1 MKSLEFVHLHVH
13 SEYSL
18 LDGACHLDPLCRRI
32 RELGMPAVGIT
43 DHGNL
48 FGAIEFYKTAT
59 IHGIKPIIG
68 GEFYFAPT
76 SRFDKALQEKKA
88 AQHIILLAKDYAG
101 YLNLIKLSS
110 LAFTEGFYYKPRID
124 WELLERYHK
133 GLIGLSAC
141 LKSPISEAI
150 IERREKLANQL
161 VERFK
166 QILGPENFFLELM
179 DQGLTEQK
187 TVNRAKLQLA
197 KKHGVRLVATNDC
210 HYLHKEDAEVHDI
223 LLCIQTGKTIDE
235 QKRFK
240 FASDQFYVK
249 TAEEMTRLFSEV
261 PEAIRNTVWI
271 AERCNVSIP
280 FRQKLLPQYH
290 PPDGKTPAQY
300 LRELAYAGLEKR
312 YPTITDEHRQRVEKE
327 LRVISEMG
335 FESYFLIVWDFVRFA
350 KENYIPVGPGRGS
363 AAGSLVSY
371 ALGIT
376 DIDPLAHGLIFERFL
391 NIGRVT
397 MPDFDIDFC
406 YEKRGRVINYVKQ
419 KYGEKNVA
427 QIITFGT
434 MKAKNAVRDVGRAL
448 AIPLGI
454 VDRIAKLIPD
464 NTPLAAAV
472 REVKELR
479 EASREDATVEKLL
492 RVAQAL
498 EGTVRHVST
507 HAAGVVI
514 ADRDLSDIV
523 PIYRS
528 PTENEIATQYTM
540 KQVEEIGLL
549 KIDFLGLKNLTI
561 IENTIDQV
569 KKTRGIDIDW
579 KTVPLD
585 DPKTYALLQSGRT
598 FGIFQLESS
607 GMRDLVKRL
616 IPETFDDL
624 VALLALYRP
633 GPLGSG
639 MVDDFIS
646 RKQGRKEI
654 IYDHPLLEP
663 ILKETYGIILYQEQV
678 TQIANALAKFALS
691 EGDLLRRAMGK
702 KIRDEMA
709 AQKTNFVDR
718 AAKYG
723 VDRVVAQKIFD
734 RMEYF
739 AGYGFNKSHS
749 AAYAL
754 ITFRTAYLKS
764 HFPMEY
770 MAALMS
776 SEIGD
781 NEKLGMYIGV
791 CKEMGIKILPPD
803 VNESYASFTVVGEDI
818 RFGLAAVKNVGESA
832 VNAIVDA
839 RRSGEM
845 FSDFQDF
852 CMRVDFTALN
862 ARMLEALIRC
872 GAFDSLGAYR
882 SQLLQILPE
891 VLEIATAYQHD
902 KRAGQSTLFDLMDQC
917 PGGGAD
923 QKTCLPAIPDWTT
936 KEKLQNEKDLIG
948 FYITGH
954 PLDRFLVDLHS
965 FGTLTSQELKKRK
978 ANTEV
983 QMVGIITKVS
993 PKLDRR
999 GNTMAFVR
1007 LEDYEGMVEL
1017 LIFHETYEKYRKF
1030 LSVDNVIWVKGV
1042 VNTRNGEHKIQVS
1055 EIRLPEEVRQKLT
1068 RVMDIHVILSDIN
1081 EACLAELHAILSRH
1095 KGHCKVRITV
1105 ERPGIGNVGILAGTQ
1120 YQVEPSDELV
1130 KDLDAL
1136 HMQKV
1141 LTFSQN

>member
-1 MKSLEFVHLHVH
+1 MKPQDFIHLHVH

-18 LDGACHLDPLCRRI
+18 LDGACRLDSLCKRI
-32 RELGMPAVGIT
+32 QELKMTAVGVT

-48 FGAIEFYKTAT
+48 FGAIEFYKTARSY
-59 IHGIKPIIG
+59 GIKPIIG
-68 GEFYFAPT
+68 AEFYIAPT
-76 SRFDKALQEKKA
+76 SRFDKNLQEKKA
-88 AQHIILLAKDYAG
+88 AQHIILLAENFSG

-124 WELLERYHK
+124 YELLERHHE

-150 IERREKLANQL
+150 IERRDRLANQL
-161 VERFK
+161 VDRFK
-166 QILGPENFFLELM
+166 QILGPQNFFLELM
-179 DQGLTEQK
+179 DQGLAEQK
-187 TVNRAKLQLA
+187 TVNQAKLELA
-197 KKHGVRLVATNDC
+197 KKHSLPLVATNDC
-210 HYLHKEDAEVHDI
+210 HYLHKEDVEAHDI
-223 LLCIQTGKTIDE
+223 LLCIQTGKTINE
-235 QKRFK
+235 QKRLK
-240 FASDQFYVK
+240 FASDEFYVK
-249 TAEEMTRLFSEV
+249 TADEMARLFGEI
-261 PEAIRNTVWI
+261 PEALANTVRI
-271 AERCNVSIP
+271 AERCNVTIP
-280 FRQKLLPQYH
+280 FRQKLLPQYQ
-290 PPDGKTPAQY
+290 PPHGKTPTQY
-300 LRELAYAGLEKR
+300 LRELVYARLNNR
-312 YPTITDEHRQRVEKE
+312 YSTVTDEHRQRIEEE

-350 KENYIPVGPGRGS
+350 KENNIPVGPGRGS

-371 ALGIT
+371 VLGIT
-376 DIDPLAHGLIFERFL
+376 DIDPLPHGLIFERFL

-448 AIPLGI
+448 AIPLNI

-464 NTPLAAAV
+464 NMPLAAAV

-479 EASREDATVEKLL
+479 EAQSQDPSVEKLL
-492 RVAQAL
+492 RIAQAI
-498 EGTVRHVST
+498 EGSVRHAST

-561 IENTIDQV
+561 IENTVEQV
-569 KKTRGIDIDW
+569 EKVHGIKIDW
-579 KTVPLD
+579 ETVPLN
-585 DPKTYALLQSGRT
+585 DPKTYALLQVGRT

-607 GMRDLVKRL
+607 GMRDLGKRL
-616 IPETFDDL
+616 MPETFEDL
-624 VALLALYRP
+624 VAFLALYRP

-678 TQIANALAKFALS
+678 TQIAHALAGFTLS

-702 KIRDEMA
+702 KIREEMA
-709 AQKTNFVDR
+709 AQKESFVNR
-718 AAKYG
+718 AAQNG
-723 VDRVVAQKIFD
+723 VDRMVAEKIFD

-754 ITFRTAYLKS
+754 ITFRTAYLKA
-764 HFPMEY
+764 HFPVEY
-770 MAALMS
+770 MAALMT
-776 SEIGD
+776 SEIGN

-803 VNESYASFTVVGEDI
+803 VNESYANFTVVGENV

-832 VNAIVDA
+832 VNAIIDA
-839 RRSGEM
+839 RRSGGL
-845 FSDFQDF
+845 FTDFRDF
-852 CMRVDFTALN
+852 CMRVDLTALN

-891 VLEIATAYQHD
+891 VLEIAIAYQQD
-902 KRAGQSTLFDLMDQC
+902 KRAGQSTLFELMDESTA
-917 PGGGAD
+917 GGED
-923 QKTCLPAIPDWTT
+923 QKMRLPGVPDWTT

-965 FGTLTSQELKKRK
+965 FGTLTSQELKTRK

-983 QMVGIITKVS
+983 QIIGIITKVS
-993 PKLDRR
+993 PKLDRH
-999 GNTMAFVR
+999 GHTMAFVQ
-1007 LEDYEGMVEL
+1007 LEDYEGMTEL
-1017 LIFHETYEKYRKF
+1017 LVFRDAYEKYRKF
-1030 LSVDNVIWVKGV
+1030 LSADNVIWVKGV
-1042 VNTRNGEHKIQVS
+1042 VNTRNGEHKIQVL
-1055 EIRLPEEVRQKLT
+1055 EICLPEEVREKLT
-1068 RVMDIHVILSDIN
+1068 KVVDIHVMLSDL
-1081 EACLAELHAILSRH
+1081 EDAHLAELRQILSRH
-1095 KGHCKVRITV
+1095 KGGCKVRITV
-1105 ERPGIGNVGILAGTQ
+1105 ERPGIGNIGVLAGPQ
-1120 YQVEPSDELV
+1120 YQVKPSDELV

-1136 HMQKV
+1136 HMEKV
-1141 LTFSQN
+1141 LTFSEN